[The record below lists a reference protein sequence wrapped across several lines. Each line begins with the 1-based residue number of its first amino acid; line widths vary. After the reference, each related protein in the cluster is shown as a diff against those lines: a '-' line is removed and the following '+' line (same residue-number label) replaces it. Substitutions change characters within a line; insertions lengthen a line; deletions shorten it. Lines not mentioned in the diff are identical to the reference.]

1 MIRQR
6 LGIAEEESA
15 EDAAVKLDA
24 GLERWVADP
33 EERRR
38 IVPALGSLVGT
49 GEPSLAREELFA
61 SWRLFFE
68 RLSDHHP
75 VVLVFEDMQ
84 WADDGLLDFVE
95 YLLEWSAE
103 RSIFVCT
110 FARPELSERREGWP
124 GNVRG
129 ATMVQLDPLP
139 DVVNGELLRGLVPG
153 LPGPALRRIVSQAE
167 GIPLYAVETVRN
179 LADRGVLAE
188 RDGHLE
194 AVSEIGELDV
204 PASLSSLLSARLD
217 SLTTEER
224 EVVKATAIFGGS
236 FPRSSVA
243 AMTDI
248 AADRLDDVLAALVRR
263 DIFTIRTDPLSPK
276 RGQYAFAQGL
286 LRTVAYEMIAKRE
299 RRPLHLAAAK
309 HLRETFPNDG
319 EELAEVIAAHLL
331 DAYRAGLGDSD
342 ADGLR
347 TEALLAL
354 RRAAQ
359 RAGTIGAPDAAERLL
374 RSAIEL
380 SGEED
385 ERAELLE
392 EAGRMAQ

>member
-1 MIRQR
+1 MSPGLRARAGIVTGQVASLANPGEGLVVGDRVNTAARVQSAADPGAVFVDEITRQVTSASIAYEDVGEHTAKGKAEPLRLFQALRTVAGVAGSERSSDLEGPLVGRADQLRLIKDLLHACIDRGGARIVGVSGPAGVGKTRLGWELSKYTDGIADELLWHSGHSLSYGEGVAYWALAEMIRQR

-139 DVVNGELLRGLVPG
+139 DVVSGELLAGTR
-153 LPGPALRRIVSQAE
+153 
-167 GIPLYAVETVRN
+167 
-179 LADRGVLAE
+179 
-188 RDGHLE
+188 
-194 AVSEIGELDV
+194 
-204 PASLSSLLSARLD
+204 AR
-217 SLTTEER
+217 
-224 EVVKATAIFGGS
+224 A
-236 FPRSSVA
+236 PRA
-243 AMTDI
+243 GAQ
-248 AADRLDDVLAALVRR
+248 ADRLAGRGDSALRGRDGSQPRR
-263 DIFTIRTDPLSPK
+263 SRCS
-276 RGQYAFAQGL
+276 RRA
-286 LRTVAYEMIAKRE
+286 
-299 RRPLHLAAAK
+299 RRPP
-309 HLRETFPNDG
+309 RG
-319 EELAEVIAAHLL
+319 
-331 DAYRAGLGDSD
+331 G
-342 ADGLR
+342 
-347 TEALLAL
+347 
-354 RRAAQ
+354 Q
-359 RAGTIGAPDAAERLL
+359 RDR
-374 RSAIEL
+374 
-380 SGEED
+380 
-385 ERAELLE
+385 
-392 EAGRMAQ
+392 